1 MDEVRERFERR
12 RRELVERREARLAE
26 LEVRF
31 LNQTSHMTAPAASL
45 ETIKKAVSGLSG
57 ARRVLEKTGV
67 SAGELGAAL
76 GVRVGLVESVLS
88 RAGGPPLVVV
98 DSEDATA
105 LDPRVLEAARANAVT
120 GFSELD
126 WGKTLAFYRPNGLEL
141 GECIED
147 LSEVIGKTAERTRG
161 RRFPIDGVV
170 WPKVV
175 HEDEL
180 RFLDD
185 LLGELERGMEVA
197 RGTIKVEIVVEA
209 GEAVSRLPGLVQA
222 CLPRLAGVIFG
233 IADYS
238 ADVGLPAVE
247 NAHPVCDWVRAAI
260 VNVAGGVGVP
270 AIDAMT
276 FEYPVRDP
284 GLDAAGNK
292 IKILGAL
299 RRSLEEARHGA
310 RLGMEGKWVGHPLQL
325 LVNEIAFDGVLLAE
339 SVERDVAAVRAYGR
353 AVSEGKGAAMIGG
366 RMADRATDRHVRRRL
381 RKALAQ
387 GKLALEVARELGIVE

>member
-1 MDEVRERFERR
+1 VDELRDRFERR
-12 RRELVERREARLAE
+12 RRELLERREARVAE
-26 LEVRF
+26 LPVRF
-31 LNQTSHMTAPAASL
+31 LNQTSHMTAPAANL
-45 ETIKKAVSGLSG
+45 ETIKKAVSGIGG
-57 ARRVLEKTGV
+57 ARRVLEKTGI
-67 SAGELGAAL
+67 SIGELAAGL
-76 GVRVGLVESVLS
+76 GVEIGLVESVLARS
-88 RAGGPPLVVV
+88 SGPSLVVV

-105 LDPRVLEAARANAVT
+105 LDPRVLATARANAVT

-141 GECIED
+141 PECIED
-147 LSEVIGKTAERTRG
+147 LVEVIGKAAERTRG

-185 LLGELERGMEVA
+185 LLSELERGAGLE
-197 RGTIKVEIVVEA
+197 RGTIKVEFFVEA

-247 NAHPVCDWVRAAI
+247 NAHPVCDGARAAI
-260 VNVAGGVGVP
+260 VNAAGGVGVP

-276 FEYPVRDP
+276 FDYPVRDP
-284 GLDAAGNK
+284 SLDAAGNK
-292 IKILGAL
+292 VKVLGAL
-299 RRSLEEARHGA
+299 RRSLEDARHGA
-310 RLGMEGKWVGHPLQL
+310 WLGMEGKWVGHPLQL

-339 SVERDVAAVRAYGR
+339 SVEKDVAAVRAYGKS
-353 AVSEGKGAAMIGG
+353 VSEGKGAAMIGG
-366 RMADRATDRHVRRRL
+366 RMADRATDRHLRRRL

-387 GKLALEVARELGIVE
+387 GKLAAEVARELGIDG